1 METQYRFRCGWI
13 CGNSYTLSRTS
24 QAIFHDFSASNAT
37 DPARMI
43 AHNEDYQMVRT
54 SEPRPPPSLHINNN
68 PRRSSALHKS
78 HDDNLSRILLNC
90 MSKAWYTQ
98 IQFGTFDAAFLPN
111 RKGESKI
118 QRHIFSFDLP
128 ISVQSYSGS
137 NGNCLPSG
145 TRKYGFVGA
154 SLTQLLFQNPRR
166 RRFVNQLMSMVWK
179 TQ

>member
-54 SEPRPPPSLHINNN
+54 SAPRRPPSLHINNN

-98 IQFGTFDAAFLPN
+98 IRFGTFDAAFLPN

-118 QRHIFSFDLP
+118 QRHIFSFALPFPCNLIRAQTATVYLVAQGSMGSLGRRSLNYCSKTRVEADLW
-128 ISVQSYSGS
+128 I
-137 NGNCLPSG
+137 N
-145 TRKYGFVGA
+145 
-154 SLTQLLFQNPRR
+154 
-166 RRFVNQLMSMVWK
+166 
-179 TQ
+179 